1 MPQGKGYTLEELQA
15 MGAKPKSQ
23 MAPASAPS
31 RGYTREE
38 LEAMGA
44 KPSYLVTP
52 KAETPMETAVATEQ
66 EPKIGLGEKAL
77 RAVSGLSVGA
87 AKGIASTIAGASALG
102 EKVLQAPLKMVGAEV
117 RKPIG
122 EEIQESGVLAPRG
135 TAEKI
140 GYGVERIGEFVSP
153 VGIMGKAAKAVEA
166 ATGLAKAGKVVPG
179 VGKALGRLGVRAGIE
194 GATTGAITAA
204 QTGGNIE
211 ETAKAA
217 KIGAASVPAFGA
229 VGKIAS
235 AVGGAAMQALGK
247 TTGAGEAALREAF
260 TNPNVIKYARQG
272 QDAVTSL
279 QEQALEGAQR
289 GLGAMAKKRGAEYVK
304 ALERIKAD
312 PLPMREITDMA
323 VIRAKEALDN
333 ASVRAG
339 KGRTLT
345 LNAFKD
351 SAIEQGKTSVA
362 KAYRTLA
369 TWKDHTPAGLDRL
382 KKKLTQFQNAVK
394 NTTDGSYAVI
404 KEMRNAVDDG
414 LKANVP
420 GYSKMTA
427 KYRDASEM
435 IDEIERALSLKD
447 SVMKETAIRKL
458 MSTMRQNNELRLDF
472 LRTLG
477 VKAGEDVTGKIAGAT
492 LAPVTPRGLAGTF
505 SGPVSVGALTMGNIP
520 GLLLYLSTASPR
532 LVGEAISIL
541 GKSRGK
547 MMTQEMKR
555 ALNALI
561 IQATQE
567 KPEND

>member
-1 MPQGKGYTLEELQA
+1 MPQGQGYTLDELKAMGKVSKDYQPPAQGAPTTERKGYTLQELQD
-15 MGAKPKSQ
+15 MGKVSKSYV
-23 MAPASAPS
+23 PPTPEPISAP
-31 RGYTREE
+31 E
-38 LEAMGA
+38 
-44 KPSYLVTP
+44 PS
-52 KAETPMETAVATEQ
+52 M
-66 EPKIGLGEKAL
+66 GLGEKVL
-77 RAVSGLSVGA
+77 RGTSDLAIGV
-87 AKGIASTIAGASALG
+87 AKGVGSTLAGASALG
-102 EKVLQAPLKMVGAEV
+102 EKILQAPIKAFGGQVQ
-117 RKPIG
+117 KPLG
-122 EEIQESGVLAPRG
+122 QEIQESGALEGTNTMQKAGKFIEQGAEFLLPMGAVNRG
-135 TAEKI
+135 VKAVETASGLLKA
-140 GYGVERIGEFVSP
+140 
-153 VGIMGKAAKAVEA
+153 GKAA
-166 ATGLAKAGKVVPG
+166 PG
-179 VGKALGRLGVRAGIE
+179 IGKALGRLGVR
-194 GATTGAITAA
+194 TAA
-204 QTGGNIE
+204 EAGQAAANTALQTGGDME

-217 KIGAASVPAFGA
+217 KIGAVSVPAFGA
-229 VGKIAS
+229 VGKIAG
-235 AVGGAAMQALGK
+235 AVGGVAMQALGK

-304 ALERIKAD
+304 ELERIKAD

-323 VIRAKEALDN
+323 IIRAKEALDN
-333 ASVRAG
+333 ASVRVG

-404 KEMRNAVDDG
+404 KEMRNSVDDG

-492 LAPVTPRGLAGTF
+492 LAPIAPRGLAGTF

-561 IQATQE
+561 IQATRE